1 MCTTILIL
9 GPLVLLLRRR
19 FCNKVEPYVLSCPP
33 PVPSGL
39 WGWGWKGEVGGP
51 WGGGSHS
58 STYIVF
64 MEIFGCLL
72 GLVLWMTPGDIS
84 SSWVERS
91 LL

>member
-19 FCNKVEPYVLSCPP
+19 FFNKVEPYVLSCPP

-39 WGWGWKGEVGGP
+39 WGWGWKGEGGP

-58 STYIVF
+58 SAYVIF
-64 MEIFGCLL
+64 MEIFEFL
-72 GLVLWMTPGDIS
+72 LVLVLGMTPGDIRL
-84 SSWVERS
+84 SWVEGS
-91 LL
+91 FL

>member
-19 FCNKVEPYVLSCPP
+19 FCNKVEPYVLSCPL

-39 WGWGWKGEVGGP
+39 WGWGWKGEGEP

-58 STYIVF
+58 STYVVF
-64 MEIFGCLL
+64 MEIFGLL
-72 GLVLWMTPGDIS
+72 LVWVTPGDIHL
-84 SSWVERS
+84 SWVERS

>member
-33 PVPSGL
+33 PHPSGP
-39 WGWGWKGEVGGP
+39 WGWGWEGEGWP

-58 STYIVF
+58 STSVIF
-64 MEIFGCLL
+64 TEIFGFLL
-72 GLVLWMTPGDIS
+72 VLVLWRTPGGIC
-84 SSWVERS
+84 SSWAERS